1 VVSRYAF
8 TLVIAALA
16 LERLFELRL
25 SRRNAA
31 WAKQAGAVE
40 YGARHLVL
48 MKLLHTAFFISA
60 LLEVW
65 LLARPLVPALAGAGL
80 ALVLLAQALR
90 YWAIGTLGRRWN
102 VAVLVL
108 PGVPAAV
115 SGPFRYLRHPNYVA
129 VAVEIMVVPL
139 VHGAY
144 LTAGIFSAL
153 NAVLL
158 GVRIR
163 CEERALAEHC
173 GYHQRLGS
181 RPRFWPARPL
191 GP

>member
-1 VVSRYAF
+1 MSRYAF

-102 VAVLVL
+102 ARIIV
-108 PGVPAAV
+108 VPDDPV
-115 SGPFRYLRHPNYVA
+115 VTSGPYRYLRHPNYVA
-129 VAVEIMVVPL
+129 VQLEMAAVPL
-139 VHGAY
+139 IHGAW
-144 LTAGIFSAL
+144 LTALVFSL
-153 NAVLL
+153 GNLWLL
-158 GVRIR
+158 SVRIR
-163 CEERALAEHC
+163 AEESALGPGWAAAFE
-173 GYHQRLGS
+173 GK
-181 RPRFWPARPL
+181 PRFLPEVHR
-191 GP
+191 G